1 MKANLKGMVQPRFLD
16 TLTFY
21 LTMKHAKS
29 KARNDGVAHRS
40 GGKELRFL
48 GELLADSNRLDTFS
62 QRFGDCIF
70 LRINT
75 RKLSESVTN

>member
-1 MKANLKGMVQPRFLD
+1 MVLRIVPGE
-16 TLTFY
+16 
-21 LTMKHAKS
+21 
-29 KARNDGVAHRS
+29 RNFVS
-40 GGKELRFL
+40 L